1 MKDFILRLKLACQ
14 IIMYRD
20 VEVVIV
26 HRDPET
32 GRFQ

>member
-1 MKDFILRLKLACQ
+1 MKDLLLRLKLAIQ
-14 IIMYRD
+14 IIIYRD